1 MRIFLVSLSIVIVDQ
16 LSKLFVKGFSLN
28 FLGISFKGINY
39 GEKIPVL
46 SNILY
51 ITHIENPG
59 IVFGIVPGE
68 NLRFFFL
75 MLTIATTIALFILF
89 FLVGNKNFN
98 LKLSIAILLG
108 GAIGNLLDRVFY
120 GVIFGY
126 APLLNG
132 KVVDFI
138 DLRILNLFFHR
149 NIIHNYIFNFADL
162 AVTAGV
168 IMLMISFHKNGLIV
182 KKKIKIVGN
191 HQSGPDTASTDLTHI
206 KE

>member
-1 MRIFLVSLSIVIVDQ
+1 MRLFFVSLSIVIVDQ

-28 FLGISFKGINY
+28 FLDISFKGINY
-39 GEKIPVL
+39 GERIPLFKNVL
-46 SNILY
+46 YL
-51 ITHIENPG
+51 THIENPG

-75 MLTIATTIALFILF
+75 MLTIATTIAIFILF
-89 FLVGNKNFN
+89 FLVKDKNYN
-98 LKLSIAILLG
+98 LRLSIAILLG

-120 GVIFGY
+120 GVLFGY
-126 APLLNG
+126 APLLDG

-138 DLRILNLFFHR
+138 DLRVLSILFHR

-162 AVTAGV
+162 AVTVGV
-168 IMLMISFHKNGLIV
+168 IMLLINFRKGGLIV
-182 KKKIKIVGN
+182 KKKEIIEN
-191 HQSGPDTASTDLTHI
+191 YQSEPDPASTDI

>member
-1 MRIFLVSLSIVIVDQ
+1 MRLFFVSLSIVIVDQ

-28 FLGISFKGINY
+28 FLGINFKGINY
-39 GEKIPVL
+39 GERIPLFKNV
-46 SNILY
+46 LY

-68 NLRFFFL
+68 SLRFFFL
-75 MLTIATTIALFILF
+75 VLTIGTTIALFILF
-89 FLVGNKNFN
+89 FLVRNKNFN
-98 LKLSIAILLG
+98 LRLSIAILLG
-108 GAIGNLLDRVFY
+108 GAIGNLFDRVFY

-138 DLRILNLFFHR
+138 DLRFLNLFFHR

-162 AVTAGV
+162 AVTVGV
-168 IMLMISFHKNGLIV
+168 VMLMINFNKSGLIT
-182 KKKIKIVGN
+182 KKKKETVN
-191 HQSGPDTASTDLTHI
+191 NFQSEPDAASTDI